1 MQAIEVM
8 SRTKPTST
16 LTKKALQMVGIQR
29 DLLEEKASRAV
40 NTTLAMLNRWG
51 FRQGDIIE
59 KKAFREV
66 NTTRSPLPCPL
77 HVQSCDHSLDVPSS
91 KHDHGSQSVWHDKG
105 HKNWRGTW

>member
-40 NTTLAMLNRWG
+40 NTTLAMLNRLG
-51 FRQGDIIE
+51 FTCLFGKEDRPGFISIFLHL
-59 KKAFREV
+59 AFILLS
-66 NTTRSPLPCPL
+66 T
-77 HVQSCDHSLDVPSS
+77 
-91 KHDHGSQSVWHDKG
+91 K
-105 HKNWRGTW
+105 